1 MKKSD
6 LLAAAGFAVAL
17 VLFLILSGAFYT
29 VDQTEQVIITQ
40 FGQPVGNP
48 ITEPGLHFKIP
59 FVQSVN
65 SLDKRFLEWDG
76 APVAIPTRDKTYIH
90 VDTFARWRIED
101 PKTYFVRL
109 HDERSAQSRLEDI
122 LGSETRNSIA
132 KHDLIEIVRTDKNRQ
147 PLHDESLKGG
157 PTGAIGVLPPIE
169 FGRQKIEEE
178 IKTAAAQKL
187 AGFGIAV
194 LDFRIKRVN
203 YNPDV
208 LDRIYQRMISERLQI
223 AQRFRSEGEGESARI
238 AGQRERDL
246 NEIQSNAYRRVQEI
260 RGEADAKA
268 TEIYARAYTQNP
280 QAAEFYVFLKTL
292 ETYHKIFSKDSTL
305 VLSTDSD
312 IFTLLK
318 HAATKTTGSPIPL
331 ETPAK
336 PLQLVEARYRLLKP
350 VLDHLTLGQDG
361 IQYYAYGVIKAQI
374 FQLTRC
380 TERERYLHLIAFIA
394 HQYYR
399 LHDNQVDVLLTS
411 LQSFHNSALREHK
424 DQCYSATRA
433 AQ

>member
-1 MKKSD
+1 MKKSN
-6 LLAAAGFAVAL
+6 LLAAAVFAVAL

-40 FGQPVGNP
+40 FGQPVGDP

-90 VDTFARWRIED
+90 VNTFARWRIED
-101 PKTYFVRL
+101 PKLYFVRL

-147 PLHDESLKGG
+147 PLRDETLKGG
-157 PTGAIGVLPPIE
+157 PTGTIGVLPPIE
-169 FGRQKIEEE
+169 FGRLKIEEE
-178 IKTAAAQKL
+178 IKAAATQKL
-187 AGFGIAV
+187 AEFGIAV

-223 AQRFRSEGEGESARI
+223 AQRFRSEGEGQSARI

-280 QAAEFYVFLKTL
+280 QAAEFYAFLKTL

-305 VLSTDSD
+305 VLSTGSD
-312 IFTLLK
+312 IFALLK
-318 HAATKTTGSPIPL
+318 HAATKTTGSPIPI
-331 ETPAK
+331 ETPEK
-336 PLQLVEARYRLLKP
+336 LSP
-350 VLDHLTLGQDG
+350 
-361 IQYYAYGVIKAQI
+361 
-374 FQLTRC
+374 
-380 TERERYLHLIAFIA
+380 
-394 HQYYR
+394 
-399 LHDNQVDVLLTS
+399 
-411 LQSFHNSALREHK
+411 
-424 DQCYSATRA
+424 
-433 AQ
+433 

>member
-1 MKKSD
+1 MKKSH
-6 LLAAAGFAVAL
+6 LLAAAVFAVAL
-17 VLFLILSGAFYT
+17 VLFLIFSGAFYT

-40 FGQPVGNP
+40 FGQPVGDP

-90 VDTFARWRIED
+90 VNTFARWRIED
-101 PKTYFVRL
+101 PKLYFVRL
-109 HDERSAQSRLEDI
+109 HDERSAQSRLEDM

-147 PLHDESLKGG
+147 PLRDETLKGG
-157 PTGAIGVLPPIE
+157 PTGTIGVLPPIE
-169 FGRQKIEEE
+169 FGRLKIEEE
-178 IKTAAAQKL
+178 IKAASTQKL
-187 AGFGIAV
+187 AEFGIAV

-223 AQRFRSEGEGESARI
+223 AQRFRSEGEGQSARI

-280 QAAEFYVFLKTL
+280 QAAEFYAFLKTL

-305 VLSTDSD
+305 ALSTDSD
-312 IFTLLK
+312 IFALLK
-318 HAATKTTGSPIPL
+318 YAATKTTGSPIPI
-331 ETPAK
+331 ETPEK
-336 PLQLVEARYRLLKP
+336 LSP
-350 VLDHLTLGQDG
+350 
-361 IQYYAYGVIKAQI
+361 
-374 FQLTRC
+374 
-380 TERERYLHLIAFIA
+380 
-394 HQYYR
+394 
-399 LHDNQVDVLLTS
+399 
-411 LQSFHNSALREHK
+411 
-424 DQCYSATRA
+424 
-433 AQ
+433 

>member
-1 MKKSD
+1 MKKSH
-6 LLAAAGFAVAL
+6 LLAAAVFAVAL
-17 VLFLILSGAFYT
+17 VLLLILSGAFYT

-40 FGQPVGNP
+40 FGQPVGDP

-90 VDTFARWRIED
+90 VNTFARWRIED
-101 PKTYFVRL
+101 PKLYFVRL

-147 PLHDESLKGG
+147 PLRDETLKGG
-157 PTGAIGVLPPIE
+157 PTGTIGVLPRIE
-169 FGRQKIEEE
+169 FGRLKIEEE
-178 IKTAAAQKL
+178 IKAAATQKL
-187 AGFGIAV
+187 AEFGIAV

-223 AQRFRSEGEGESARI
+223 AQRFRSEGEGQSARI

-280 QAAEFYVFLKTL
+280 QAAEFYAFLKTL

-305 VLSTDSD
+305 VLSTGSD
-312 IFTLLK
+312 IFALLK
-318 HAATKTTGSPIPL
+318 HAATKTTGSPIPI
-331 ETPAK
+331 ETPEK
-336 PLQLVEARYRLLKP
+336 LSP
-350 VLDHLTLGQDG
+350 
-361 IQYYAYGVIKAQI
+361 
-374 FQLTRC
+374 
-380 TERERYLHLIAFIA
+380 
-394 HQYYR
+394 
-399 LHDNQVDVLLTS
+399 
-411 LQSFHNSALREHK
+411 
-424 DQCYSATRA
+424 
-433 AQ
+433 